1 MNRHAVPRAAGRVLL
16 ALIALTAAPGL
27 LAAQGKGGG
36 KDKKEAAAKAAATQ
50 TQQGNNGKPTPPPQQ
65 VDCAIFEIEASNGK
79 PGVDAAL
86 RPLAKKLKKPPFS
99 SWKTFKL
106 LKQHAKT
113 VARMKALNLPL
124 ATGSKMSLLYRD
136 VVVVE
141 GKKPRIRLDFA
152 VDDKSGKRKVDGK
165 INLDSGDYYLIGG
178 DELQGGGTYIV
189 AVSCKAPGP

>member
-1 MNRHAVPRAAGRVLL
+1 MIRHAVPRAAGRVLL
-16 ALIALTAAPGL
+16 GCAALIALTAAPGL

-36 KDKKEAAAKAAATQ
+36 KAAGAKATQ
-50 TQQGNNGKPTPPPQQ
+50 AQQGKPTAPPQQ

-189 AVSCKAPGP
+189 AVSCKAP